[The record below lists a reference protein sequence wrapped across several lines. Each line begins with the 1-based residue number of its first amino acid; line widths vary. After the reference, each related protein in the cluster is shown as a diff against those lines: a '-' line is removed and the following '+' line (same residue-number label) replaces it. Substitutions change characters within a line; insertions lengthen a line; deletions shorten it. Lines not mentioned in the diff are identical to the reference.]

1 MKCVLNGKKVE
12 LQSKKTILEAAREN
26 GISIPSLCD
35 FHRLSPF
42 SGCRLCLVEIEGRR
56 GYVPSCSTFV
66 EEEMVIKTDSPQL
79 KKLRRQILELIL
91 SEHPSS
97 CLICSEK
104 KHCDDKK
111 ATIRKVGET
120 TGCVLCPNNGRCEL
134 QDVVGALE
142 VDKIEFP
149 AVYRNIEIR
158 KDDPFFDRNYN
169 LCILCGR
176 CVRMCHEVRGASA
189 ISFVHRGS
197 QEVIGTVFDKPL
209 LDTGCQFCGACVDVC
224 PTGALTERAIKYETL
239 PEESKRTICPLCGIG
254 CALDV
259 EVRDGRI
266 ISSRPS
272 PDSPVNKGQ
281 GCVKG
286 RFIVKDAV
294 HSSKRIARPMIR
306 KGKELEEVG
315 WNEALDFVARK
326 LKPFKGREIAV
337 VDSPHLSIED
347 IYTGRKFAQ
356 EVLKTQNVASSP
368 DSASHSIH
376 SCLVDRPDFSTPLN
390 FKVEDIAHADTV
402 VLIGSD
408 LTATHPIV
416 WLETLQAVRNGGKL
430 IVINPIE
437 FPLTRHAANWL
448 RCKPGTEMFVIG
460 YLAKILSEEDEYF
473 NTAEREGGNLF
484 LKSLQALS
492 LSEVKSLTG
501 MEESELRKAS
511 LCLTGGRSVVFLVGS
526 EFACGQYGNEGV
538 LSLQNLAMMTSG
550 RIFPLGQEN
559 NQRGLFELNRAAQ
572 KKNMNL
578 FSIFQS
584 MAAGRIKALYLTG
597 AFPWPQKTK
606 IDFFVFQGNYSYE
619 AVQKADAVLP
629 AATFAETK
637 GTCVNIEGRVQFFD
651 AVIEPVAEAKP
662 DWWILSQIAQRM
674 KAEGFAFRSVSDIAK
689 EIKKNVAGFKEIS
702 WKDLESGKEVF
713 VKDNGKKSAD
723 FFPVEF
729 PPSVPVPTNKYPLL
743 MLNGDNL
750 DVYRNLTLSDDAQG
764 LERLRNPRWILINS
778 EDAAK
783 AGVKNGETIEVFS
796 EWGGFSG
803 QAKVTSRVSPG
814 ILRASFAWHEDPN
827 VFAAGLSSCGSEGIE
842 SIRVLLV
849 KIKRG
854 K

>member
-12 LQSKKTILEAAREN
+12 LQGKKTILEAAREN

-104 KHCDDKK
+104 IQCDDKK

-120 TGCVLCPNNGRCEL
+120 TGCVLCSNNGRCEL
-134 QDVVGALE
+134 QDVVEELE

-197 QEVIGTVFDKPL
+197 EEVIGTVFDKPL
-209 LDTGCQFCGACVDVC
+209 LDSGCQFCGACVDVC
-224 PTGALTERAIKYETL
+224 PTGTLMERAIRYETL
-239 PEESKRTICPLCGIG
+239 PEEKKRTICPLCGIG
-254 CALDV
+254 CTLDV

-315 WNEALDFVARK
+315 WDEALDFVARK
-326 LKPFKGREIAV
+326 LKSFKGREIAL

-347 IYTGRKFAQ
+347 IYTARKFAQ

-368 DSASHSIH
+368 DSARHSIH
-376 SCLVDRPDFSTPLN
+376 SCLVDQPAFSNPLN
-390 FKVEDIAHADTV
+390 FKIEDISQADTI

-408 LTATHPIV
+408 LTASHPIV
-416 WLETLQAVRNGGKL
+416 WLEVLQAVRNGSKL
-430 IVINPIE
+430 IVISPME
-437 FPLTRHAANWL
+437 FQLTRHAANWL
-448 RCKPGTEMFVIG
+448 RCKPGTEIFVLG
-460 YLAKILSEEDEYF
+460 YLAKILSEEDELF
-473 NTAEREGGNLF
+473 NPAEREGGHLF
-484 LKSLQALS
+484 FESLQSLS
-492 LSEVKSLTG
+492 LSEIKSLTG
-501 MEESELRKAS
+501 IKESELRKVS
-511 LCLTGGRSVVFLVGS
+511 LCLTDGRLTAFLVGS
-526 EFACGQYGNEGV
+526 EFTCGQHGKEGV
-538 LSLQNLAMMTSG
+538 LSLQNLALMTSG
-550 RIFPLGQEN
+550 RIFPLCLEN
-559 NQRGLFELNRAAQ
+559 NQRGLFELNRAVQ
-572 KKNMNL
+572 KKNLNL
-578 FSIFQS
+578 FSLFQL

-597 AFPWPQKTK
+597 SFPRPKKTK
-606 IDFFVFQGNYSYE
+606 IDFTVFQGNYSCE
-619 AVQKADAVLP
+619 AAQKADAVLP
-629 AATFAETK
+629 SATFAETK

-651 AVIEPVAEAKP
+651 TVIEPVAECKP
-662 DWWILSQIAQRM
+662 DWWILSQLARRM
-674 KAEGFAFRSVSDIAK
+674 KAEGFAFRSVSDIAR

-713 VKDNGKKSAD
+713 VKDNGQKGAR
-723 FFPVEF
+723 FVPVEF
-729 PPSVPVPTNKYPLL
+729 PPSVPAPTKKYPLL
-743 MLNGDNL
+743 MINGDNL
-750 DVYRNLTLSDDAQG
+750 DVYRNLRLSDDAQG
-764 LERLRNPRWILINS
+764 LKRLRNPRWILINS

-783 AGVKNGETIEVFS
+783 AGVKDGETIEILS

-803 QAKVTSRVSPG
+803 EAKVTSRIFPG

-827 VFAAGLSSCGSEGIE
+827 VFLAGLGSGESEGIE
-842 SIRVLLV
+842 SPRVLPV

>member
-12 LQSKKTILEAAREN
+12 LQSKMTILEAAREN

-56 GYVPSCSTFV
+56 GFVPSCSTFV
-66 EEEMVIKTDSPQL
+66 EEEMIIKTDSPQL
-79 KKLRRQILELIL
+79 KRLRRQILELIL

-111 ATIRKVGET
+111 TTIRKVGET

-134 QDVVGALE
+134 QDVVGTLE

-197 QEVIGTVFDKPL
+197 EEVIGTVFDKPL
-209 LDTGCQFCGACVDVC
+209 LDSGCQFCGACVDVC

-239 PEESKRTICPLCGIG
+239 PGESKRTICPLCGIG
-254 CALDV
+254 CTLDV

-272 PDSPVNKGQ
+272 TDSTVNKGQ

-286 RFIVKDAV
+286 RFIIKDAV

-306 KGKELEEVG
+306 KGRELEEVG
-315 WNEALDFVARK
+315 WDEALDFVAGK
-326 LKPFKGREIAV
+326 LKSFKGKEIAL

-356 EVLKTQNVASSP
+356 DVLKTQNVASSP
-368 DSASHSIH
+368 DSARHSIH
-376 SCLVDRPDFSTPLN
+376 SCLVDQPDFSNPLN
-390 FKVEDIAHADTV
+390 FKIEDIAQADTV

-416 WLETLQAVRNGGKL
+416 WLEALQAVRNGGNL
-430 IVINPIE
+430 IVISPME
-437 FPLTRHAANWL
+437 YLLSRHASNWL
-448 RCKPGTEMFVIG
+448 RCKPGTEMYVIG
-460 YLAKILSEEDEYF
+460 YLAKILSEEDEFF
-473 NTAEREGGNLF
+473 NPAEKEGGNLF
-484 LKSLQALS
+484 FESLHALS
-492 LSEVKSLTG
+492 LSEIQSLTG
-501 MEESELRKAS
+501 IEESELRKAS
-511 LCLTGGRSVVFLVGS
+511 LCLTGGKLTAFLVGS
-526 EFACGQYGNEGV
+526 EFARGQQGNEDV
-538 LSLQNLAMMTSG
+538 QFLQNLAMMTSG
-550 RIFPLGQEN
+550 RIFPLGLEN
-559 NQRGLFELNRAAQ
+559 NQRGLFELNRAVQ

-578 FSIFQS
+578 FSLFQF

-597 AFPWPQKTK
+597 SFPWPKKTK
-606 IDFFVFQGNYSYE
+606 IDFTVFQGNYNCE

-651 AVIEPVAEAKP
+651 AVIEPVAESKP

-674 KAEGFAFRSVSDIAK
+674 NAEGFAFRSVSDIAK

-713 VKDNGKKSAD
+713 VKDNGKKGAA
-723 FFPVEF
+723 FVPVEF
-729 PPSVPVPTNKYPLL
+729 PPSIPAPTKKYPLL

-750 DVYRNLTLSDDAQG
+750 DVYRNLMLSDDAQG

-783 AGVKNGETIEVFS
+783 AGVKNGETIEILS

-803 QAKVTSRVSPG
+803 QVKVTSRIFPG

-827 VFAAGLSSCGSEGIE
+827 VFAAGLSSGGSEGIE
-842 SIRVLLV
+842 FTRVLPV